1 MAQYVIIGNGVA
13 GVRAAEIIRRYDSSG
28 SMVMISEERYP
39 FYYRPSLPEY
49 VAGLITEE
57 RLLARPKDF
66 YTQHKIE
73 LQLDQ
78 KVAKVL
84 PAEKLV
90 CLEDGEN
97 ISYDNLL
104 IATGGSP
111 APFHCPGWDAEG
123 VVHLKT
129 LADAKKLREKVQ
141 DASAGVVIGTGILGL
156 ELIDTFIKCGLVT
169 HYLLAG
175 DNIWP
180 AVLDEEASAVVEN
193 SLSKR
198 GVSLYKRAKIRHIGS
213 ENNKVK
219 EVLLTT
225 GEAISCQLVGVAIGL
240 RPNIEM
246 VRWSG
251 VQLRGMISVNRRMET
266 SIPRIFAAGDVAL
279 CYEIPGEASRCLP
292 RWYRAWKQ
300 GEVAGMNMVSIEADY
315 EEIPICAAS
324 TTIAGINLLC
334 LGNPLPPEGA
344 VKILSGT
351 DRDKGVYKKIVLRD
365 GQIEGAL
372 FIGDV
377 RGGAKV
383 AQLMQE
389 GHAITPS
396 EQAVIQELVMVDGA
410 GAAMAICPICKME
423 ISPAGCPACGQ

>member
-1 MAQYVIIGNGVA
+1 MVQYVIIGNGVA

-57 RLLARPKDF
+57 RLWARPKDF

-266 SIPRIFAAGDVAL
+266 SIPRIF
-279 CYEIPGEASRCLP
+279 
-292 RWYRAWKQ
+292 
-300 GEVAGMNMVSIEADY
+300 MVSIEADY

-383 AQLMQE
+383 AQLMQQ
-389 GHAITPS
+389 GPAITPS
-396 EQAVIQELVMVDGA
+396 EQAAIQELVMVDGA